1 LNRFGNVDS
10 KFRFVILASKRAK
23 QLLKGA
29 KPKVKAKS
37 RNPIRIAQSE
47 VRAGVIEFEILPTQ
61 KEEYQE
67 QEDRVFVGEGIR
79 RGSRADDV
87 VAGKEE
93 LVAETPSRDRRE
105 TETKAPR
112 TTRKRTAPTR
122 TSRTRLSALA
132 RGRGRRDHRD
142 IIPGDEV
149 RPRIPEDPG
158 EPDDIAPLPFEL
170 QIIADG
176 GFVQAD
182 DQPALSEKG
191 PVLPVAKDRPQPEGF
206 QYLRNRPGPG
216 PRIRTPAGP

>member
-67 QEDRVFVGEGIR
+67 QEDRVFVGEGIHDEVLEP
-79 RGSRADDV
+79 DDV

-93 LVAETPSRDRRE
+93 LVAEDAEVEIDEE
-105 TETKAPR
+105 TE
-112 TTRKRTAPTR
+112 
-122 TSRTRLSALA
+122 
-132 RGRGRRDHRD
+132 
-142 IIPGDEV
+142 DEG
-149 RPRIPEDPG
+149 P
-158 EPDDIAPLPFEL
+158 
-170 QIIADG
+170 
-176 GFVQAD
+176 AD
-182 DQPALSEKG
+182 DEEENSAD
-191 PVLPVAKDRPQPEGF
+191 KDE
-206 QYLRNRPGPG
+206 
-216 PRIRTPAGP
+216 